1 MSRASVA
8 LAAIQCLRTVFPPGG
23 QPFPHTPL
31 KADRQELPCRCART
45 GGAVAGVQ
53 VSWLADRRLPS
64 AFPRCLLPQWLVGDG
79 GSSLTVARQL
89 RFRTGFPWC
98 PARILAG
105 AQSEVAGLANARP
118 GEVEHVGRQREVE
131 VARWEAGPRTAHRP
145 SVALAGAQRGE
156 QRVEVWSLAAD
167 QRLHVAGARVV
178 LWMVGRSDEREGG
191 RSS

>member
-45 GGAVAGVQ
+45 GDAVWGVQ

-105 AQSEVAGLANARP
+105 GQSEEAGLANDRH
-118 GEVEHVGRQREVE
+118 GEVEHVGPQREVE
-131 VARWEAGPRTAHRP
+131 VARREAGPRSAHRLP
-145 SVALAGAQRGE
+145 
-156 QRVEVWSLAAD
+156 LAA
-167 QRLHVAGARVV
+167 AAARRGCQAARAWRFAPDRGP
-178 LWMVGRSDEREGG
+178 L
-191 RSS
+191 